1 MSKKSSKYGKR
12 LLAGILCAVML
23 FTNSA
28 VRGISAQAAE
38 VNPAEG
44 ETPAIETSNEGVEP
58 EGEARLEEQDG
69 QKKSE
74 ETSEKA
80 EDTSDEETDKDETKN
95 PVGGNQSGEMEDTE
109 GEDGK
114 EEDTS
119 HGENSSEDDA
129 TKKSPSEEEITDEKS
144 NTEGEEI
151 SEQPTEKDSTGNE
164 AELDELLSVSAEE
177 RLALMSAEGDIASGT
192 SNDIAWVINK
202 NGKLIAEGNGDFTSV
217 MASRAPWY
225 SNNRYIISA
234 EINIKGMTDA
244 SYMFA
249 YCLNLQSVDLRNFDT
264 SNVTNMYQM
273 FYYCSALQSLDL
285 RNFDTG
291 NVTDMSY
298 MFWRC
303 SSLQSLDLRGLN
315 TGNVTDMSYMF
326 NDCSALQNLGLS
338 DLNVGNVTDM
348 SYMFNNCSALQRLD
362 LRNFDTINVTNMSHM
377 FCRCSALQSLNLDG
391 LNTDNVTDMSYMF
404 YRCSNLES
412 VDLSE
417 FNTSKVVGMREMF
430 SGCSNLLRVNLSSFD
445 TSNVTN
451 MASMFCECSNLASVD
466 VSGFN
471 TGNVTDM
478 YGMFYDCSSLAS
490 VDVSGFNT
498 GNVTSMASMFY
509 DCNSLASVDMS
520 GFNTGNVTNMY
531 GMFYGC
537 GSLESVDVSS
547 FDTRN
552 VTDMYGMF
560 YGCSSLESV
569 DVSGFDTSNVTGGT
583 ESFPWASMAAM
594 FANCSSLTSLDVS
607 NFDTSNV
614 IYMSEMF
621 SGCSSLTSLDL
632 SGFDT
637 GRVVGMSRMFSGCNN
652 LLKVSLNSF
661 DTSNVKNMAS
671 MFYDCSSLSSID
683 ISSFD
688 TSNLEDMQSMFYN
701 CNSLV
706 SLDLSSL
713 DLSSLINNAT
723 NTSNVFTDCDN
734 LILIYSPYN
743 LSPQIVLP
751 YINGDIW
758 YRSDGTTVTPSVLP
772 QNLSYSVALGKNY
785 IPEEKE
791 IKPTIEEIEIT
802 KDKLTIVIHDEN
814 TKAGIE
820 GAVVTVNN
828 TSYPTSADGI
838 ALINASDE
846 KVRTEITV
854 SAEGYED
861 LTTVGDTSN
870 GMILH
875 ILMIPKSDDLRV
887 TNVVADMDGQKYD
900 LLREKVVLGYYNDLD
915 ELSNRQ
921 NGSFTF
927 TAETNHDALLYEL
940 LSGDGTV
947 AIQNTSGTFTISTA
961 KGGNTP
967 DGGTIKANMPLES
980 ALKQGKYKLRVTDGS
995 GHATTIGIGLTC
1007 TVNYLTIE
1015 RETISGKFALG
1026 NDIEVQVPDDVP
1038 LIGGGT
1044 FKFGLEDKLP
1054 IDISIDGDG
1063 KLKVAFNKPVDQDF
1077 NQYKENYKRLSQKA
1091 KNASQLA
1098 SQFGHVKGFNAGYFD
1113 IDGSICG
1120 YGEGNISELDKG
1132 TITIKVGVIAAL
1144 EGTGGFKQYF
1154 MVGPVS
1160 VNFFLEGE
1168 ASVSAD
1174 ANASVSV
1181 KNWNITGFDLTG
1193 GSLTG
1198 KVGITVGGGVGVGV
1212 ELNASGNGNVNY
1224 TWKPAKEYQKAWLE
1238 ASAKVEA
1245 VVLWWT
1251 QPLWESGKFTYII
1264 IEKNGKQRSMSD
1276 AVSVQKADFVPM
1288 SRNYLDYS
1296 EGFLHMM
1303 SADTN
1308 SVSVDSYSEDEKTIV
1323 KAAVYPSASPAM
1335 IQVGDTSY
1343 LFWVEDIVSRDA
1355 NNIGAIVYSTSQNG
1369 AVWSNPKR
1377 LILESEDSTF
1387 DGSFSVATSDSKIY
1401 ITWQDGTSVL
1411 EDNATMQQVLQ
1422 SMTIRRAVLDT
1433 QSEEVTVTDNLTK
1446 ENGYYMYPCTVVQS
1460 GACYTAYVQNT
1471 LDSGDIYGKNTQNLC
1486 CIKEGNKQ
1494 PEIFGLPENS
1504 IVVNMSS
1511 GIFDNSATIVC
1522 EIDTDGSLSTSED
1535 REIYLWDMAN
1545 GSQARLTNNAT
1556 ADYMP
1561 VISDSGSIYWYHD
1574 GNIMQ
1579 LKNKSAN
1586 AQGIWSEP
1594 ALEAPVYFNIITGQ
1608 DNRDI
1613 VLWEM
1618 PDADKSDGAVAIYG
1632 SREMDNG
1639 TWQSFSKCAQS
1650 QGTIVSRP
1658 CAVGDWEH
1666 LQIAHL
1672 EGIFLED
1679 GTLLK
1684 DLCVLGRKELTDVS
1698 LDYVDFDESQVSGGG
1713 LLPMQAGIT
1722 NHGNT
1727 VIDSL
1732 QFTVDGT
1739 AVENI
1744 SPLNLQPG
1752 ESREITID
1760 GFTVPTDIMGK
1771 REVVVCAVVQG
1782 DQNDSNN
1789 QQNIFLETTRYKIAT
1804 ATRLDR
1810 GGTWLDFTVW
1820 NEGEH
1825 STSGTVRVHKSTE
1838 NGDIIYETDFH
1849 ALPTEHGYSSS
1860 VDLSSYENSA
1870 THYYVETLPDHAEYE
1885 EVDNEFV
1892 YIGYGTGVEEQIET
1906 DVEPSVDSI
1915 ALSDTETWL
1924 KAGESMPLF
1933 VTTNSGTVLSGG
1945 ELLWSSYDVSIA
1957 SVDNNGNITAHRNG
1971 TTYITATYGNLYAE
1985 CAVHVGET
1993 SVKTYSITFDTQGG
2007 ELIKSITGLHAGDII
2022 TLPENANK
2030 EGMIFLGWYTQ
2041 AVDGEK
2047 LEDST
2052 IVVQK
2057 SVTLY
2062 AHWGEV
2068 ESANGFWVTSVS
2080 DQIYTGNA
2088 IKPKVRVYDGRKLL
2102 EPSKDYTI
2110 SYANNINAND
2120 ASDTKKAPTI
2130 TIKGKGNYTGRETLT
2145 FKILPVEFS
2154 ADNLVTADLTKVY
2167 NKKIQKPIPS
2177 IMVNGRRLKN
2187 NKDFTVTYPDDM
2199 QEAYQAIGTYRIVVT
2214 GKGNYTGEQTLTF
2227 DITDKIL
2234 LSRTSITKIPK
2245 QAYTGNAVTPKLV
2258 VKYKKVILAEHKDYE
2273 LEFQNNVNIGKATV
2287 IITGKGDYVGKKTI
2301 TFQITG
2307 GSLKK
2312 AKVTGLIS
2320 PVIYT
2325 GDEIWQ
2331 NCTLTM
2337 KVNGADIVLLRGK
2350 DYTVTYQNNVKAGI
2364 AKVIYTGI
2372 NGYTGTL
2379 QKSYKIVPYNILA
2392 NDNGYIKYTKDM
2404 VCAYLKG
2411 GCRPEPDIYFK
2422 DTLLKKGVD
2431 YTLSYKNNNAV
2442 NGSETPTIVIKGK
2455 GSFKD
2460 KFEIPFTITP
2470 QNLANMTLAPCD
2482 KIYKNKSNIYRIT
2495 PKLLDINGKALNAGK
2510 DFDKKSITYT
2520 YGNDVALENGISKKA
2535 GDNVESTDIIPANT
2549 QICVSL
2555 TCGNSNLYE
2564 GTFTGAYRIA
2574 AADIK
2579 SAKVTISSQIY
2590 TGSEITPDKTQMTVK
2605 LFGTELSS
2613 EDYDILSYSNNV
2625 KKGKASVTI
2634 KGKGNYGGTKTVK
2647 FTIRAKGFLWWWC

>member
-1 MSKKSSKYGKR
+1 MRKKSRKYGKR
-12 LLAGILCAVML
+12 LLAGILCAGML
-23 FTNSA
+23 FTNN
-28 VRGISAQAAE
+28 VTTEILVQAAAA
-38 VNPAEG
+38 NPMG
-44 ETPAIETSNEGVEP
+44 NETPTTEISDAETEP
-58 EGEARLEEQDG
+58 KDETKSEKEDEPT
-69 QKKSE
+69 KSE
-74 ETSEKA
+74 ETSGET
-80 EDTSDEETDKDETKN
+80 EDTSDESAGDQENSDGETNKGETEN
-95 PVGGNQSGEMEDTE
+95 PGEGDQSGEMGDAE
-109 GEDGK
+109 GEDDRG
-114 EEDTS
+114 EDAD
-119 HGENSSEDDA
+119 HGEISSEDDA
-129 TKKSPSEEEITDEKS
+129 AEKSPSKEELADEENNK
-144 NTEGEEI
+144 EDEEI
-151 SEQPTEKDSTGNE
+151 SEQLTEKSSRENE
-164 AELDELLSVSAEE
+164 SELDVLLSVSAEE
-177 RLALMSAEGDIASGT
+177 RLKLMSAEGDIASGT
-192 SNDIAWVINK
+192 SNDIAWVIDK
-202 NGKLIAEGNGDFTSV
+202 NGKLTVTGTGDWIHKDYV
-217 MASRAPWY
+217 NDAPWLY
-225 SNNRYIISA
+225 WWHDDILSA
-234 EINIKGMTDA
+234 RINVTGMTDA
-244 SYMFA
+244 S
-249 YCLNLQSVDLRNFDT
+249 
-264 SNVTNMYQM
+264 
-273 FYYCSALQSLDL
+273 
-285 RNFDTG
+285 
-291 NVTDMSY
+291 
-298 MFWRC
+298 
-303 SSLQSLDLRGLN
+303 
-315 TGNVTDMSYMF
+315 
-326 NDCSALQNLGLS
+326 
-338 DLNVGNVTDM
+338 
-348 SYMFNNCSALQRLD
+348 
-362 LRNFDTINVTNMSHM
+362 
-377 FCRCSALQSLNLDG
+377 
-391 LNTDNVTDMSYMF
+391 
-404 YRCSNLES
+404 
-412 VDLSE
+412 
-417 FNTSKVVGMREMF
+417 
-430 SGCSNLLRVNLSSFD
+430 
-445 TSNVTN
+445 
-451 MASMFCECSNLASVD
+451 
-466 VSGFN
+466 
-471 TGNVTDM
+471 
-478 YGMFYDCSSLAS
+478 GMFYMCRE
-490 VDVSGFNT
+490 
-498 GNVTSMASMFY
+498 
-509 DCNSLASVDMS
+509 
-520 GFNTGNVTNMY
+520 
-531 GMFYGC
+531 
-537 GSLESVDVSS
+537 LE
-547 FDTRN
+547 N
-552 VTDMYGMF
+552 I
-560 YGCSSLESV
+560 
-569 DVSGFDTSNVTGGT
+569 DVSGFDTSAVADMSDMFYMCRNLKSIDVSKFNTSNVTDMFCMFRECKNLNYLNVSNFNTGKVTNMSCMFHSCNSLTRLDVSGFDTSQVTDMGGMFCGCNSLSNLNVGNFDT
-583 ESFPWASMAAM
+583 RHVTNMDNM
-594 FANCSSLTSLDVS
+594 FANCNNLTDINLSQFNTSQVTNMSGMFSECSSLSYLNVSNFDTNRVTDMHGMFENCASLTKLDVS
-607 NFDTSNV
+607 NFNTENV
-614 IYMSEMF
+614 RNMGQGYYIIMSVDEKGNEPNATTDDSEHPDYDKYSGMF
-621 SGCSSLTSLDL
+621 SGCSRLTELDL
-632 SGFDT
+632 SNFDT
-637 GRVVGMSRMFSGCNN
+637 SKVSSMLGMFSGCQS
-652 LLKVSLNSF
+652 LKKV
-661 DTSNVKNMAS
+661 
-671 MFYDCSSLSSID
+671 
-683 ISSFD
+683 
-688 TSNLEDMQSMFYN
+688 NLESFNLENVTAMENFFY
-701 CNSLV
+701 
-706 SLDLSSL
+706 
-713 DLSSLINNAT
+713 
-723 NTSNVFTDCDN
+723 DCDN
-734 LILIYSPYN
+734 LATIYTPYN
-743 LSPQIVLP
+743 LNQSIPLP
-751 YINGDIW
+751 GCSIDIW
-758 YRSDGTTVTPSVLP
+758 YRSDGSTITELP

-785 IPEEKE
+785 IPKEKE
-791 IKPTIEEIEIT
+791 IKPTIENVEVT
-802 KDKLTIVIHDEN
+802 KDKLTVVIHDEN
-814 TKAGIE
+814 TKRGIE

-838 ALINASDE
+838 ALINASGE

-854 SAEGYED
+854 TAEGYED
-861 LTTVGDTSN
+861 STTVGDTSN

-927 TAETNHDALLYEL
+927 TVETNHDALLYEL
-940 LSGDGTV
+940 LSGNETV

-1007 TVNYLTIE
+1007 TINYQTIE

-1026 NDIEVQVPDDVP
+1026 NDFEVQVPDDVP

-1054 IDISIDGDG
+1054 VDISIDGDG

-1120 YGEGNISELDKG
+1120 YGEGNISELDEG

-1154 MVGPVS
+1154 MVGPVP
-1160 VNFFLEGE
+1160 VNFFLESE

-1181 KNWNITGFDLTG
+1181 ENWDITEFNLTDG
-1193 GSLTG
+1193 TLTG
-1198 KVGITVGGGVGVGV
+1198 KVGITVGGGIGVGV

-1224 TWKPAKEYQKAWLE
+1224 TWKPAQKYQKAWLE

-1251 QPLWESGKFTYII
+1251 QTLWESGKFTYVI
-1264 IEKNGKQRSMSD
+1264 IEKNGNERSMSD
-1276 AVSVQKADFVPM
+1276 AVSVQEADFVPM

-1355 NNIGAIVYSTSQNG
+1355 NNIGAIVYSTSQDG

-1422 SMTIRRAVLDT
+1422 SMTIRRAVLNT
-1433 QSEEVTVTDNLTK
+1433 QSEEVTVTDSLTK
-1446 ENGYYMYPCTVVQS
+1446 ESEYYMYPCTVVLN

-1471 LDSGDIYGKNTQNLC
+1471 LDSGDIYGKNTQYLC
-1486 CIKEGNKQ
+1486 CIKEDSKQ
-1494 PEIFGLPENS
+1494 PEIFSLPENS
-1504 IVVNMSS
+1504 IVVNVSS
-1511 GIFDNSATIVC
+1511 GIFDNSASIVC

-1545 GSQARLTNNAT
+1545 GSQTRLTNNAT
-1556 ADYMP
+1556 ADSMP
-1561 VISDSGSIYWYHD
+1561 VISSSGSIYWYHD

-1579 LKNKSAN
+1579 LNNKSAN

-1618 PDADKSDGAVAIYG
+1618 PDADKPDGAVAIYG

-1672 EGIFLED
+1672 EGVFLED

-1771 REVVVCAVVQG
+1771 REVEVCAVVPS
-1782 DQNDSNN
+1782 DQNNSNN
-1789 QQNIFLETTRYKIAT
+1789 KQNIFLETTRYRIET

-1820 NEGEH
+1820 NESEH
-1825 STSGTVRVHKSTE
+1825 STSGVVRVHKSTE

-1860 VDLSSYENSA
+1860 VDLSSYEDSA
-1870 THYYVETLPDHAEYE
+1870 THYYVEALPDYAEDKD
-1885 EVDNEFV
+1885 VDNEFV

-1906 DVEPSVDSI
+1906 DVKPYVESI

-1933 VTTNSGTVLSGG
+1933 VTANSDTVLSGR

-1957 SVDNNGNITAHRNG
+1957 SVDNDGNITAHRNG

-1985 CAVHVGET
+1985 CSIHVGET
-1993 SVKTYSITFDTQGG
+1993 SIKTYSITFDTQGG
-2007 ELIKSITGLHAGDII
+2007 ELIKSITGLRAGDII

-2041 AVDGEK
+2041 AIGGEK
-2047 LEDST
+2047 FEDST
-2052 IVVQK
+2052 IVIQK
-2057 SVTLY
+2057 SIILY
-2062 AHWGEV
+2062 AHWGEA
-2068 ESANGFWVTSVS
+2068 ESTNGFWVTAVS
-2080 DQIYTGNA
+2080 DQIYTGSA
-2088 IKPKVRVYDGRKLL
+2088 IKPTVRVYDGKKPL
-2102 EPSKDYTI
+2102 ESNKDYTI
-2110 SYANNINAND
+2110 SYANNIKAND
-2120 ASDTKKAPTI
+2120 ASDAKRAPTI
-2130 TIKGKGNYTGRETLT
+2130 TIKGKGNYTGKETLT
-2145 FKILPVEFS
+2145 FTILPITLTETNTIVS
-2154 ADNLVTADLTKVY
+2154 DMTKVY
-2167 NKKIQKPIPS
+2167 NKKTQKPIPS
-2177 IMVNGRRLKN
+2177 ITVNGRRLR
-2187 NKDFTVTYPDDM
+2187 NKTDFTVSYPDDT
-2199 QEAYQAIGTYRIVVT
+2199 QGAYQAVGTYRIVVT

-2227 DITDKIL
+2227 AITDKTPI
-2234 LSRTSITKIPK
+2234 SKVTVAKIPN
-2245 QAYTGNAVTPKLV
+2245 QAYSGEKITPAPV
-2258 VKYKKVILAEHKDYE
+2258 VKYKKTTLVEHVDYE
-2273 LEFQNNVNIGKATV
+2273 LEYRDNTEIGKAAL
-2287 IITGKGDYVGKKTI
+2287 ILRGKGDYVGSKTVS
-2301 TFQITG
+2301 FQITG

-2320 PVIYT
+2320 PVVYT
-2325 GDEIWQ
+2325 GTEIWQ
-2331 NCTLTM
+2331 NAVLII
-2337 KVNGADIVLLRGK
+2337 KVNGTDVTLQSGK
-2350 DYTVTYQNNVKAGI
+2350 DYTVSYQNNVKAGT
-2364 AKVIYTGI
+2364 AKVIYKGI
-2372 NGYTGTL
+2372 NGYTGTI
-2379 QKSYKIVPYNILA
+2379 QKKYKITPYDILSDEVGNIRHT
-2392 NDNGYIKYTKDM
+2392 DNI

-2411 GCRPEPDIYFK
+2411 GSRPEPDIYFK
-2422 DTLLKKGVD
+2422 DTLLKKDVD

-2442 NGSETPTIVIKGK
+2442 GGSKTPTVIVKGK
-2455 GSFKD
+2455 GSFMN
-2460 KFEIPFTITP
+2460 KFEIPFTIKP
-2470 QNLANMTLAPCD
+2470 QDLSNMTLTSCD
-2482 KIYKNKSNIYRIT
+2482 KVYKPKANIYKIT
-2495 PKLLDINGKALNAGK
+2495 PKLLDANGKALSAGK
-2510 DFDKKSITYT
+2510 DFDKNSIAYT
-2520 YGNDVALENGISKKA
+2520 YEKNVTLEDGTVRKA
-2535 GDNVESTDIIPANT
+2535 GDTVGNTDIIPADT
-2549 QICVSL
+2549 PIRITL
-2555 TCGNSNLYE
+2555 TCGSGNLYE
-2564 GTFTGAYRIA
+2564 GTFTGTYRIV

-2579 SAKVTISSQIY
+2579 SARVTIPAQIY
-2590 TGSEITPDKTQMTVK
+2590 TGSEIRPDKTQMTVK
-2605 LFGTELSS
+2605 VSKVELSA

-2647 FTIRAKGFLWWWC
+2647 FTIRAKGFFWWWR